1 MIKGDK
7 RTDVDINFIK
17 IKIFIILYVLLAGLW
32 ILFSNSLLK
41 VFAFDR
47 ETCTMLGTYK
57 GWAFVLATGLL
68 FYFYLKPRVE
78 EIIRSNQALFETKEE
93 LRESERKLREAQE
106 MAHLGYWYW
115 DVKTGDVEWSDEVYK
130 IFQLNPNKFV
140 PQIDSI
146 LALSPWPE
154 DHQRNEELIDRA
166 LKSHDPGS
174 YEQKFLRPD
183 NSIGYYYSTFQGKY
197 DENGD
202 LVLIVGTVMDI
213 TARKR
218 AEIALSNN
226 VGQLRAL
233 LNTIPDLVWL
243 KDVDGAYLGCNHKFE
258 RFFGAKEA
266 EIIGKTDYDFVDKEL
281 ADFFRK
287 KDIEALEAEKPS
299 MNEEEITYA
308 DDGHKEYLETIKSPM
323 YDSGGQLIGVLGVGR
338 DITERKEAE
347 VKIKNKKEKLFQ
359 IINGNPTPTFVINN
373 DHVVTH
379 WNKAIERLTG
389 VKTEDV
395 IGTKREWTKTLY
407 GFERPTLADLLVDN
421 RVDEIKEF
429 YAKKNFQVSFIKE
442 GYQAEDYFPIL
453 GKWLLFTAAPI
464 KDSDNKIVGAI
475 ETLQD
480 ITVLK
485 QAVKAMFDAKNT
497 AEHSSRVKSEFLASM
512 SHELRTP
519 LTSVIG
525 FSDVLQDGVAGELT
539 EKQLGYVNN
548 INSSGKHLLALI
560 NDVLDLSKIEAGKM
574 DLQCEKFVFSA
585 IMNDVNESITFLVA
599 KKNIDLKFVDEIK
612 DIEIFADKLKTKQIL
627 LNLIDNAIKFTPP
640 NGIISVIAKQ
650 TGKDVQISV
659 SDTGIGIPHDKLKEI
674 FDPFSQVDASHTRRY
689 AGTGLGLALV
699 KQFVQMHDGRIW
711 VESEEGKGSTF
722 TFTIPIEQR
731 NA

>member
-1 MIKGDK
+1 MIKRDK
-7 RTDVDINFIK
+7 RTDVEKDLTK
-17 IKIFIILYVLLAGLW
+17 IQRFTVLYVVLAVLW
-32 ILFSNSLLK
+32 ILFSDALLK
-41 VFAFDR
+41 IFASDMTFYAR
-47 ETCTMLGTYK
+47 LQTYK
-57 GWAFVLATGLL
+57 GWAFVIVTGLL
-68 FYFYLKPRVE
+68 FYFYLRPRAE
-78 EIIRSNQALFETKEE
+78 EIKKSHQALCVTTDE

-115 DVKTGDVEWSDEVYK
+115 DVRTGDVEWSDEVYK
-130 IFQLNPNKFV
+130 IFQLSPDEFV

-154 DHQRNEELIDRA
+154 DRKRDEELIDQA
-166 LKSHDPGS
+166 LKSHNPGS

-183 NSIGYYYSTFQGKY
+183 KSIGYYYSSFQGKY

-202 LVLIVGTVMDI
+202 LILIVGTVIDI
-213 TARKR
+213 TARKQ

-226 VGQLRAL
+226 VGQLRTL
-233 LNTIPDLVWL
+233 LDTIPDLVWL
-243 KDVDGAYLGCNHKFE
+243 KDVDGVYLGCNHKFV

-281 ADFFRK
+281 ADFFRQ
-287 KDIEALEAEKPS
+287 KDIEALKAEKPS

-323 YDSGGQLIGVLGVGR
+323 YDSDGQLIGVLGVGR

-347 VKIKNKKEKLFQ
+347 VKLWNKKNELFQ
-359 IINGNPTPTFVINN
+359 IVNGNPIPTFVIDNN
-373 DHVVTH
+373 HVVTH
-379 WNKAIERLTG
+379 WNKSNERLTG
-389 VKTEDV
+389 IKAEDA
-395 IGTKREWTKTLY
+395 IGTKREWTKSIY

-429 YAKKNFQVSFIKE
+429 YSKKNLQVSFIKD
-442 GYQAEDYFPIL
+442 GYQVEDYFPIL

-464 KDSDNKIVGAI
+464 KDSDNKIIGAI

-485 QAVKAMFDAKNT
+485 QAVQAMFNAKNI
-497 AEHSSRVKSEFLASM
+497 AEHSSHVKSEFLAKI

-525 FSDVLQDGVAGELT
+525 FSDVLQEGVAGELT
-539 EKQLGYVNN
+539 EKQLEYVSN
-548 INSSGKHLLALI
+548 INSSGKHLLAII

-574 DLQCEKFVFSA
+574 DLHCEKFIFSA
-585 IMNDVNESITFLVA
+585 FMNDVHKSITFLA
-599 KKNIDLKFVDEIK
+599 DKKNIDLKFVDDIK
-612 DIEIFADKLKTKQIL
+612 DLEIFADKLKTKQIL
-627 LNLIDNAIKFTPP
+627 LNLIDNAIKFSPP
-640 NGIISVIAKQ
+640 ESTITIIAKQ
-650 TGKDVQISV
+650 TAKEIQISV
-659 SDTGIGIPHDKLKEI
+659 SDMGIGISHDKLEEI
-674 FDPFSQVDASHTRRY
+674 FEPFIQVDASHTRTY

-699 KQFVQMHDGRIW
+699 KQFVQMHGGRIW
-711 VESEEGKGSTF
+711 AESEEGKGSTF
-722 TFTIPIEQR
+722 TFTIPIDFG
-731 NA
+731 NN